1 MNEDIVSEREND
13 TPDSRNDH
21 SKTQPNLFHDYLLE
35 IHLSHFIR
43 HEIAYIKATLKNTK
57 SSQQISSILF
67 TLFKCL

>member
-1 MNEDIVSEREND
+1 MNQDIVSEREND

-43 HEIAYIKATLKNTK
+43 HETSLY
-57 SSQQISSILF
+57 
-67 TLFKCL
+67 